1 MQTAPFNSNDC
12 MSTTKDG
19 RLNQKEQLFLS
30 ERKQHYHKGYSSKAY
45 KMVDK

>member
-1 MQTAPFNSNDC
+1 MQTAPFNSSDC

-19 RLNQKEQLFLS
+19 RLNQKLFLA
-30 ERKQHYHKGYSSKAY
+30 EKKQHYHKGYSSKAY